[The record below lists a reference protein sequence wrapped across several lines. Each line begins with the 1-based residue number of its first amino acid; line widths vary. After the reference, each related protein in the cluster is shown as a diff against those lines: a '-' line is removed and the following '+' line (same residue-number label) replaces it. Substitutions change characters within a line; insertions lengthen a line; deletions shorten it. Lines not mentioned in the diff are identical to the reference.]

1 MNHPGDL
8 LVDLVDGTLSADD
21 RALVEAHLETCA
33 TCRSEVAL
41 ATQARAALDT
51 LAPVEP
57 PASLAD
63 AAIAEAVGMRP
74 AADLDAARAARRRG
88 RWLGIAA
95 AAAVVALI
103 AVAAPKLG
111 SSPSGVQAESAA
123 GAGAAVSYPP
133 ASGVDVVGANLSPE
147 QLAVVAAALGG
158 ISTPV
163 AAPAEGSGT
172 STAAA
177 TTPMPAL
184 DARAELPERLPAATA
199 CLDQAFDHSTPGVL
213 TRVLLARFDGTPAY
227 FGLYAVGPGA
237 GLAPTRLQLLA
248 ASVDGCSPLGS
259 AYALL
264 PRE

>member
-1 MNHPGDL
+1 MNHPSDL
-8 LVDLVDGTLSADD
+8 LVDLVDGTLTNDD
-21 RALVEAHLETCA
+21 RALVEDHLETCA

-41 ATQARAALDT
+41 ATRARTALRT

-63 AAIAEAVGMRP
+63 AAIAEAAGARP
-74 AADLDAARAARRRG
+74 AADLVAARAARRRG

-95 AAAVVALI
+95 AAAVIALI
-103 AVAAPKLG
+103 AVVAPKLG
-111 SSPSGVQAESAA
+111 SSPSGTRAEPAA
-123 GAGAAVSYPP
+123 GAALAYPP
-133 ASGVDVVGANLSPE
+133 ASGVDVVRADLAPD
-147 QLAVVAAALGG
+147 QLAVAAAALGG
-158 ISTPV
+158 IPAPA
-163 AAPAEGSGT
+163 AAPAEGAGT
-172 STAAA
+172 ATAA
-177 TTPMPAL
+177 TTSPVPAL
-184 DARAELPERLPAATA
+184 DARAELPDRLPAATA
-199 CLDQAFDHSTPGVL
+199 CLDQAFDNGTPGVL

-237 GLAPTRLQLLA
+237 GLAPTRLQLLV

>member
-1 MNHPGDL
+1 MNHPSDL
-8 LVDLVDGTLSADD
+8 LVDLVDGTLTNGD

-41 ATQARAALDT
+41 ATQGRAALHT

-63 AAIAEAVGMRP
+63 AAIAEAARARP

-95 AAAVVALI
+95 AAAVIALI
-103 AVAAPKLG
+103 AVAAPKIG
-111 SSPSGVQAESAA
+111 SSPSGTRAEPAA
-123 GAGAAVSYPP
+123 ATGAAVGYPP
-133 ASGVDVVGANLSPE
+133 ASGVDVVRADLAPD
-147 QLAVVAAALGG
+147 QLAVAAAALGG
-158 ISTPV
+158 IPAPA
-163 AAPAEGSGT
+163 AAPAEGAGT
-172 STAAA
+172 ATAA
-177 TTPMPAL
+177 TTSPVPAL
-184 DARAELPERLPAATA
+184 DARAELPDRLPAATA
-199 CLDQAFDHSTPGVL
+199 CLDQAFDNGTPGVL

-237 GLAPTRLQLLA
+237 GLAPTRLQLLV